1 MRLTAGL
8 LLGVIVV
15 SLVYLFQFKMTGS
28 DEYLLDGRPLSEML
42 GWLRLLALYDV
53 VFVTL
58 CTMAF
63 ASVVDE

>member
-1 MRLTAGL
+1 
-8 LLGVIVV
+8 
-15 SLVYLFQFKMTGS
+15 
-28 DEYLLDGRPLSEML
+28 ML
-42 GWLRLLALYDV
+42 GWLRLLALYDI